1 MKYVITSEQMKQT
14 ETAFM
19 EKTGYPSLLLMEH
32 AAQAV
37 ADALC
42 DRTAGGAVFFC
53 GPGNN
58 GGDGYAAAR
67 LFARKGRRAVVWA
80 MCEEDAL
87 SGDARLNAQL
97 CRALGVPVT
106 LWQPGMEIPAGCG
119 AVVDALFGTGLARPL
134 SGAYA
139 QAAEFINAC
148 GLPVLAVDMP
158 SGTKELMVRADTTV
172 TFHKMKLAH
181 ALFPGRENM
190 GRLIVADIGI
200 PEDGEGFS
208 VLEDGDVSALLPAR
222 GMNAHKGVCGH
233 ALVIAGSLGMAGAA
247 ALCANA
253 AMRAGAGL
261 CTILAAGKTIPILQE
276 LAPCAMCLKRGDT
289 LLADALAGKSA
300 VAVGPGLG
308 RTQEAAEILTALCA
322 EKSVPQV
329 WDADAL
335 NWLAE
340 HPEPLGVRA
349 VMTPHPGE
357 AARLL
362 GCDIREVTADPIE
375 SAVWLSEKFGCTA
388 LLKGATTVIARDG
401 QCALNLS
408 GTPGMATGGSGDT
421 LTGIIAALL
430 GQGLSSFDAARLGAF
445 LHGRAGERAAEK
457 RGVRSMIASDIID
470 VLDIG

>member
-1 MKYVITSEQMKQT
+1 
-14 ETAFM
+14 
-19 EKTGYPSLLLMEH
+19 
-32 AAQAV
+32 
-37 ADALC
+37 
-42 DRTAGGAVFFC
+42 
-53 GPGNN
+53 
-58 GGDGYAAAR
+58 
-67 LFARKGRRAVVWA
+67 
-80 MCEEDAL
+80 
-87 SGDARLNAQL
+87 
-97 CRALGVPVT
+97 
-106 LWQPGMEIPAGCG
+106 
-119 AVVDALFGTGLARPL
+119 
-134 SGAYA
+134 
-139 QAAEFINAC
+139 
-148 GLPVLAVDMP
+148 
-158 SGTKELMVRADTTV
+158 
-172 TFHKMKLAH
+172 
-181 ALFPGRENM
+181 
-190 GRLIVADIGI
+190 
-200 PEDGEGFS
+200 
-208 VLEDGDVSALLPAR
+208 
-222 GMNAHKGVCGH
+222 
-233 ALVIAGSLGMAGAA
+233 MAGAA

-308 RTQEAAEILTALCA
+308 RTQEAAEILAALCA
-322 EKSVPQV
+322 EKSIPQI

-340 HPEPLGVRA
+340 HPEPRGVRA